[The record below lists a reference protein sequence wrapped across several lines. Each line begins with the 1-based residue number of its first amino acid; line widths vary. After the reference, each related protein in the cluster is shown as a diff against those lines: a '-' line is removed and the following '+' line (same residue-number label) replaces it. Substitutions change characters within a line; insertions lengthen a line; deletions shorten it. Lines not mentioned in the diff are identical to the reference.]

1 MLELSISP
9 PSRPRLHPSSSQA
22 STPTR
27 SDLVSHKSSFLLMQ
41 CDAEVALAGV
51 AQLRARE
58 KSADDTVIVSTGC
71 LHARSGTYFPRR
83 LAAPPATRTAAH
95 PRARPSDVDQ
105 SGAEQDDATTIDC
118 GSICVI
124 HNFLTCNTGRINS
137 LQSAHTRELSAEDV
151 HNGRSG
157 FPSTASSSPIYL
169 HRTVSS
175 RSHRKWAFDGK
186 KSGLDDVQQRR
197 LSKRERTRVVG
208 SARYSRRG

>member
-1 MLELSISP
+1 
-9 PSRPRLHPSSSQA
+9 
-22 STPTR
+22 
-27 SDLVSHKSSFLLMQ
+27 
-41 CDAEVALAGV
+41 
-51 AQLRARE
+51 
-58 KSADDTVIVSTGC
+58 VIVSTGC

-186 KSGLDDVQQRR
+186 KSELDDVACGHGVRLAEATRSAARTLGTSGALVHQCKRIQRCWSGSPYF
-197 LSKRERTRVVG
+197 LSST
-208 SARYSRRG
+208 